1 MKMFIIKQG
10 LIISRV
16 YAREHL
22 HVPSNWFFRLRS
34 PPKPSLME
42 IASVGIPE
50 RAETSP
56 LERFVCI
63 NSSHDFTAAR

>member
-1 MKMFIIKQG
+1 MLGNIYTCLQTGSFAY
-10 LIISRV
+10 V
-16 YAREHL
+16 A
-22 HVPSNWFFRLRS
+22 